1 MRSQKELAV
10 TARPLPSVVQV
21 ALEDFPLQD
30 LLSAFRSERDDD
42 GEHHHNAFL
51 DSCLANWIEGLEADM
66 HRYPVNID
74 EAHQRMHERQSVSRE
89 ALIRLRQALN
99 SAASNA

>member
-1 MRSQKELAV
+1 M
-10 TARPLPSVVQV
+10 TARPLSSVVQV

-30 LLSAFRSERDDD
+30 LLSAFRAEPGDQGDAQHS
-42 GEHHHNAFL
+42 AFL

-74 EAHQRMHERQSVSRE
+74 EAHQRMHARQSVSRE
-89 ALIRLRQALN
+89 ALIRLRETL
-99 SAASNA
+99 SGAASNA

>member
-1 MRSQKELAV
+1 M
-10 TARPLPSVVQV
+10 TARPLSSVVQV

-30 LLSAFRSERDDD
+30 LLSAFRPELSDHGDV
-42 GEHHHNAFL
+42 HQSAFL

-74 EAHQRMHERQSVSRE
+74 EAHQRMHDRQNVSRE
-89 ALIRLRQALN
+89 ALIRLRQALSN
-99 SAASNA
+99 AASNA